1 MGFKVQ
7 KITTTNK
14 TEVSFGG
21 NNNKSM
27 IFTNNHAT
35 DAVTIDLY
43 VTSQLGTDITSTTV
57 LAAETEAISSG
68 SVTLNVDT
76 VLPTDDVF
84 LNERVYDA
92 SGNFFG
98 IATATADASPDTI
111 TFSGGIKKQIANDT
125 VLHTGT
131 RYFVLNN
138 VIIPNGVSLKL
149 TSDEFSF
156 DATYYKMYIQA
167 SAVGID
173 IISRS

>member
-21 NNNKSM
+21 SNRRSM
-27 IFTNNHAT
+27 IFTNTHASA
-35 DAVTIDLY
+35 AVTIDLY

-57 LAAETEAISSG
+57 LAAETEAISSS
-68 SVTLNVDT
+68 SVALTVDT
-76 VLPTDDVF
+76 VNATDDAF

-92 SGNFFG
+92 SGNLLG
-98 IATATADASPDTI
+98 VCTTVNSTTLI
-111 TFSGGIKKQIANDT
+111 TFSGGTKKQIANDT

-138 VIIPNGVSLKL
+138 VVIPNGVSLKL

-173 IISRS
+173 IITRY